1 MRIPRFAKLLIAFL
15 TGVMLAQ
22 LLHACSPSSQAAGRT
37 TLTIATVNNGD
48 MVVMQ
53 GLSQKFEEANPNIEL
68 RWVVLEE
75 NVLRQRTTTD
85 VASQGGQFD
94 VLTIGSYE
102 TPIWARRDWL
112 TPLDQL
118 PADYDV
124 DDLLK
129 PVREG
134 LSNDGKLYAVPFY
147 AESSMLYYRRDL
159 FDQAGITVPEQPTYP
174 QVREWAS
181 KIHNPGQG
189 VYGICLRGKP
199 GWGENM
205 AFLSTLV
212 NTYGGRWF
220 DMQWQPTINTPAW
233 KEAVSFYVDLMNNY
247 GPPGA
252 SSNGF
257 NENLALFSTGKC
269 GMWVDATVAAG
280 LLSNPKESQV
290 YDKVG
295 FARAPIEEYP
305 NGSNWLWAW
314 ALAVPK
320 TSKSPEAAQK
330 FIAWATSKEYIQLV
344 ADENGWVAVPPGTRT
359 STYTNP
365 NYQKAA
371 PFAPIVLRSIQSA
384 DITRPSAEP
393 TPYKGVQYVDI
404 PEFQAIGSQV
414 GQTIAAAL
422 TNNISVDQA
431 LQRSQTSTERFMKH
445 TGYIE

>member
-1 MRIPRFAKLLIAFL
+1 MRMPRFAKILVSFLL
-15 TGVMLAQ
+15 GVMLAQ
-22 LLHACSPSSQAAGRT
+22 LLHGCVGSQAAAKTR
-37 TLTIATVNNGD
+37 LTIATVNNGD

-53 GLSQKFEEANPNIEL
+53 GLSRNFEQANPDIQL

-112 TPLDQL
+112 KPLDL
-118 PADYDV
+118 PASYDV
-124 DDLLK
+124 NDLIK
-129 PVREG
+129 PIREG
-134 LSNDGKLYAVPFY
+134 LSNNGKLYAVPFY
-147 AESSMLYYRRDL
+147 GESSMLYYRKDL
-159 FDQAGITVPEQPTYP
+159 FEKAGITVPDQPTYP
-174 QVREWAS
+174 QIREWAS
-181 KIHNPGQG
+181 KVHDPAHG
-189 VYGICLRGKP
+189 VYGVCLRGKP

-205 AFLSTLV
+205 GFVSTLV
-212 NTYGGRWF
+212 NTFGGQWF
-220 DMQWQPTINTPAW
+220 DMKWQPTINTPAW
-233 KEAVSFYVDLMNNY
+233 KQAIAFYVDLLNKY

-295 FARAPIEEYP
+295 FARAPIERYP

-330 FIAWATSKEYIQLV
+330 FVAWATSKEYIQLV
-344 ADENGWVAVPPGTRT
+344 ANQSGWVAVPPGTRT
-359 STYTNP
+359 STYNNP

-371 PFAPIVLRSIQSA
+371 PFASIVLRSIQSA
-384 DITRPSAEP
+384 DISRPAAQP
-393 TPYKGVQYVDI
+393 TPYKGIQYVDI
-404 PEFQAIGSQV
+404 PEFQAIGSSV
-414 GQTIAAAL
+414 GQTMAAAL
-422 TNNISVDQA
+422 TNRLSVDQA
-431 LQRSQTSTERFMKH
+431 LQQSQSSTERFMKH

>member
-1 MRIPRFAKLLIAFL
+1 MRIFRFAKIIVAFIIGMFL
-15 TGVMLAQ
+15 VQ
-22 LLHACSPSSQAAGRT
+22 LLHACSPSSQAAEKT
-37 TLTIATVNNGD
+37 KLTIATVNNGD

-53 GLSQKFEEANPNIEL
+53 GLSSKFEEANPDIQL
-68 RWVVLEE
+68 SWVVLEE

-112 TPLDQL
+112 RPLNL
-118 PADYDV
+118 PASYDV

-134 LSNDGKLYAVPFY
+134 LSSDGNLYAVPFY
-147 AESSMLYYRRDL
+147 GESSMLYYRKDL
-159 FDQAGITVPEQPTYP
+159 FEKAGITVPEQPTYP
-174 QVREWAS
+174 QVKEWAS
-181 KIHNPGQG
+181 KVHDPQNG

-205 AFLSTLV
+205 AFLTTLV
-212 NTYGGRWF
+212 NTFGGQWF
-220 DMQWQPTINTPAW
+220 DMNWNPTINTPAW
-233 KEAVSFYVDLMNNY
+233 KSALGYYVDLMQDS

-269 GMWVDATVAAG
+269 GMWIDATVAAG
-280 LLSNPKESQV
+280 LISNPKESNV

-295 FARAPIEEYP
+295 FARAPIESYP

-314 ALAVPK
+314 ALAIPK
-320 TSKSPEAAQK
+320 TSKSPEAAER

-344 ADENGWVAVPPGTRT
+344 ADQNGWVSVPPGTRT
-359 STYTNP
+359 STYENP

-371 PFAPIVLRSIQSA
+371 PFASIVLRAIESA
-384 DITRPSAEP
+384 DITQPAAQP

-404 PEFQAIGSQV
+404 PEFQAIGSSV

-422 TNNISVDQA
+422 TGNTSVDKA
-431 LQRSQTSTERFMKH
+431 LQQSQNSTERFMKH
-445 TGYIE
+445 TGYID

>member
-1 MRIPRFAKLLIAFL
+1 MRIPRFAKVLVAFL
-15 TGVMLAQ
+15 TGLMLVQ
-22 LLHACSPSSQAAGRT
+22 LLHACSSSSAAEKTR
-37 TLTIATVNNGD
+37 LTIATVNNGD

-53 GLSQKFEEANPNIEL
+53 GLSRQFEQENPNIEL

-102 TPIWARRDWL
+102 TPIWARRGWL
-112 TPLDQL
+112 TPLNNL
-118 PADYDV
+118 PASYDV
-124 DDLLK
+124 NDLLK
-129 PVREG
+129 PIREG
-134 LSNDGKLYAVPFY
+134 LSNDGTLYALPFY
-147 AESSMLYYRRDL
+147 GESSMLYYRKDL
-159 FDQAGITVPEQPTYP
+159 FAKAGISVPEQPTYA
-174 QVREWAS
+174 QIAQWAS
-181 KIHNPGQG
+181 KVHDPANG
-189 VYGICLRGKP
+189 VYGVCLRGKP

-212 NTYGGRWF
+212 NTSGGRWF
-220 DMQWQPTINTPAW
+220 DMKWQPQLDTPAW
-233 KEAVSFYVDLMNNY
+233 KEAVGFYVQLLQKY

-290 YDKVG
+290 ADRVG

-314 ALAVPK
+314 ALAIPQ
-320 TSKSPEAAQK
+320 TSKSPAEAQK

-344 ADENGWVAVPPGTRT
+344 ANKNGWVAVPPGTRT
-359 STYTNP
+359 STYNNP

-371 PFAPIVLRSIQSA
+371 PFAQIVLNSIQSA
-384 DITRPSAEP
+384 DITHPAAEP

-404 PEFQAIGSQV
+404 PEFQAIGASV

-422 TNNISVDQA
+422 TNNISVDRA
-431 LQRSQTSTERFMKH
+431 LQQSQSATERFMKH
-445 TGYIE
+445 TGYIDQ

>member
-1 MRIPRFAKLLIAFL
+1 MRISRFAKALTAFL
-15 TGVMLAQ
+15 AGVLLLQ
-22 LLHACSPSSQAAGRT
+22 LIHACSPNAPANEKTR
-37 TLTIATVNNGD
+37 LTIATVNNGD

-53 GLSQKFEEANPNIEL
+53 ELSSRFEQDNPDVEL

-85 VASQGGQFD
+85 IASQGGQFD

-112 TPLDQL
+112 TPLNL
-118 PADYDV
+118 PASYDV

-129 PVREG
+129 PIREG
-134 LSNDGKLYAVPFY
+134 LSQDGKLYAVPFY
-147 AESSMLYYRRDL
+147 GESSMLYYRTDL
-159 FDQAGITVPEQPTYP
+159 FKKAGITVPDQPTYP

-181 KIHNPGQG
+181 QIHDPGNG
-189 VYGICLRGKP
+189 VYGVCLRGKP

-220 DMQWQPTINTPAW
+220 DTEWNPTINTPAW
-233 KEAVSFYVDLMNNY
+233 DEALTFYVDLLNNY

-257 NENLALFSTGKC
+257 NENLALFATGKC

-280 LLSNPKESQV
+280 LLSNPDQSQV

-320 TSKSPEAAQK
+320 TSKSPEAAQR
-330 FIAWATSKEYIQLV
+330 FVAWATSKEYIQLV
-344 ADENGWVAVPPGTRT
+344 ADQNGWVAVPPGTRT
-359 STYTNP
+359 STYQNP

-371 PFAPIVLRSIQSA
+371 PFAGIVLNSIQSA

-414 GQTIAAAL
+414 GQTVAAAL
-422 TNNISVDQA
+422 TGNTSIDQA
-431 LQRSQTSTERFMKH
+431 LQQAQQSAERFMRH

>member
-1 MRIPRFAKLLIAFL
+1 MRISRFAKIVVAFIAGVVL
-15 TGVMLAQ
+15 TQ
-22 LLHACSPSSQAAGRT
+22 LLHACSPTQADGKT

-53 GLSQKFEEANPNIEL
+53 GLSRKFEEANPDIQL

-112 TPLDQL
+112 RPLDL
-118 PADYDV
+118 PASYDV
-124 DDLLK
+124 NDLLK
-129 PVREG
+129 PIRDG

-147 AESSMLYYRRDL
+147 GESSMLYYRKDL
-159 FDQAGITVPEQPTYP
+159 FEKAGITLPEQPTYP
-174 QVREWAS
+174 QIKEWAS
-181 KIHNPGQG
+181 KIHDPKNG
-189 VYGICLRGKP
+189 VYGMCLRGKP

-212 NTYGGRWF
+212 NTYGGQWF
-220 DMQWQPTINTPAW
+220 DMNWQPTIDTPAW
-233 KEAVSFYVDLMNNY
+233 KNAIGYYVDLMQNY

-269 GMWVDATVAAG
+269 GMWIDATVAAG
-280 LLSNPKESQV
+280 LLSNPKESNV
-290 YDKVG
+290 YDKLG
-295 FARAPIEEYP
+295 FARAPIEQYP

-314 ALAVPK
+314 ALAIPK
-320 TSKSPEAAQK
+320 TSKSPEAAEK

-344 ADENGWVAVPPGTRT
+344 ANEGGWVSVPPGTRT
-359 STYTNP
+359 STYENP

-371 PFAPIVLRSIQSA
+371 PFASIVLRSIQAA
-384 DITRPSAEP
+384 DVTRPAANP

-404 PEFQAIGSQV
+404 PEFQAIGSSV

-422 TNNISVDQA
+422 TQNTSVDQA
-431 LQRSQTSTERFMKH
+431 LRQSQSTTERFMKH
-445 TGYIE
+445 TGYID